1 MSTFDGRLQLL
12 AERFP
17 LPQRMPAWPPVRE
30 FLTSAGFGGA
40 AALVT
45 AIVVAIVAMFALRG
59 ASRRHQMQLEQQERH
74 HQEIRKDQQ
83 HAAAVKECRDRLV
96 WVVET
101 AGIEPAASEGATLG
115 LGPELALEL
124 LRGLLRDAEQLG
136 DDTLAKAVSVYL
148 DQLSLVLAQ
157 QGSPLSELAEI
168 SPSATDTRPGEPAAS
183 EEPHAAPPPAAD
195 ELAATTKRVPV
206 GGRRRRQ

>member
-1 MSTFDGRLQLL
+1 MPMLSVREGLVVAEGPQL
-12 AERFP
+12 P
-17 LPQRMPAWPPVRE
+17 PARE

-59 ASRRHQMQLEQQERH
+59 ASKRHQMQLEQQERH

-124 LRGLLRDAEQLG
+124 LRGLLRDSEQLA
-136 DDTLAKAVSVYL
+136 DNTLVKAVTVYTS
-148 DQLSLVLAQ
+148 QLSLVLAQ
-157 QGSPLSELAEI
+157 QGGPLA
-168 SPSATDTRPGEPAAS
+168 
-183 EEPHAAPPPAAD
+183 
-195 ELAATTKRVPV
+195 ELAATASPLTDGKPDKQPAPSSADNTPDTPPAAAGAEKPRATGDV
-206 GGRRRRQ
+206 GNERGARRQ